1 MTTYIEGIIDNFNG
15 IIIIVYT
22 GKLESLKRNKM
33 NTKYTLQLL
42 VNRDEFN
49 DACLCKLIMLSKS
62 DWPVSHQIEI
72 FSQCSW
78 SFGGDFG
85 S

>member
-22 GKLESLKRNKM
+22 GKLERNKM

-49 DACLCKLIMLSKS
+49 DACLCKLIMLGKS